1 MCDVEETCGWNW
13 QPGAPSSDRAPYCI
27 RKSRCF
33 AHAGIRRTGS
43 GAFMD
48 WRGSAFS
55 AYDLRHGIIT
65 AKADAQVVMKSRDS
79 LDEP

>member
-1 MCDVEETCGWNW
+1 MA
-13 QPGAPSSDRAPYCI
+13 APLSGCSAARFFI
-27 RKSRCF
+27 RIVRCC
-33 AHAGIRRTGS
+33 AHAGIRRTGP